1 MFLII
6 ESFKEMHSSDHVCVC
21 AGLWESAEWP
31 AADAAELWNPEG
43 EDQSGIIGQVN
54 NVLG

>member
-1 MFLII
+1 
-6 ESFKEMHSSDHVCVC
+6 MHSSDRVCVC